1 MTIARLALA
10 LGFLAGLAGLLVYG
24 NVMWLAAAAAFAIV
38 VEVVLKRSVRW
49 LEPVLLFCAVI
60 ALLEWIDHRTVTE
73 LPLKSLVG
81 YLGVARAFQLIPWVD
96 LLRLAQPQSRLAAPV
111 LFLLFVRHF
120 ILILRDEAMSS
131 LTAYRLAVPHSFR
144 YDGVRAL
151 AYSLD
156 SFFRRCLFRA
166 ERFYA
171 ALLLRGLAE

>member
-1 MTIARLALA
+1 MIVVRLAGAFSILC
-10 LGFLAGLAGLLVYG
+10 GLAALLAYG
-24 NVMWLAAAAAFAIV
+24 NIVWLAAAAAFTIA

-49 LEPVLLFCAVI
+49 LEPILLFCAVI

-73 LPLKSLVG
+73 LPLKALIG
-81 YLGVARAFQLIPWVD
+81 YLGVSRAFRLIPWVG

-144 YDGVRAL
+144 YDGVYAL